1 MSFSKATRQQ
11 EYAARPILVGRASST
26 RPIQWKDSWHVDDPE
41 NPGSDCAGWR
51 YGFKFA
57 SLKHSRPAGRRKAKK
72 TDVVRR
78 RRWVRTAIRPA
89 TPAETAAIRGEREAK
104 SRECSGDSGRGAGG
118 GRREKKVEDYP
129 AMPSPPPPQA
139 LSLPAFLCCPITK
152 NLFNDPV
159 ILISTGDTYEKVAL
173 VARDGA
179 SVRVYPNR
187 AIRDAVGLYRSRAG
201 LLGELQAA
209 GRLLLVRAYSA
220 EVRQRNEGRGVLV
233 LVVTRVGGVYV
244 LCVGSFSCWHRCW
257 VKVKAK

>member
-1 MSFSKATRQQ
+1 MSFSKANRQQ
-11 EYAARPILVGRASST
+11 EHAARPILVGRASST

-41 NPGSDCAGWR
+41 NAGSDCVGWR

-57 SLKHSRPAGRRKAKK
+57 SLTHSRPAGRCKAKK

-89 TPAETAAIRGEREAK
+89 TPAEAAAIRGEREAK
-104 SRECSGDSGRGAGG
+104 KSRECSGDSGGGGGAGE

-139 LSLPAFLCCPITK
+139 PSLPVFLCCPITK
-152 NLFNDPV
+152 SLFNDPV
-159 ILISTGDTYEKVAL
+159 ILISTGDTYEKAAL

-201 LLGELQAA
+201 LLDELQAA

-220 EVRQRNEGRGVLV
+220 EVRQRNEGRCVLV

-244 LCVGSFSCWHRCW
+244 FCVGLFS
-257 VKVKAK
+257 